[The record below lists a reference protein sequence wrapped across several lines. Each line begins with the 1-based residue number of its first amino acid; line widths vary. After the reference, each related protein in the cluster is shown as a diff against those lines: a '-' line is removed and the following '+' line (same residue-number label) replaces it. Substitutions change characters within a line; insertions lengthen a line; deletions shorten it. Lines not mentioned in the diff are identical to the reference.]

1 MYVLAY
7 DNNKFLVPA
16 TQTLK
21 NNLKTYLANYMP
33 LTDALNIKD
42 AFVINIGVDFD
53 ILVRPNYNGRDV
65 LVACCDALK
74 EYFEIGKWNI
84 NQPINISFLYT
95 LLDRVTGVQTVSN
108 IRIENKQGG
117 NYSGFAYDIKGATRN
132 NIVYPSYDTMIFE
145 VKYPE
150 LDIKGR
156 TTVL

>member
-1 MYVLAY
+1 
-7 DNNKFLVPA
+7 
-16 TQTLK
+16 
-21 NNLKTYLANYMP
+21 MP

-95 LLDRVTGVQTVSN
+95 LLDRVIGVQTVSKVE
-108 IRIENKQGG
+108 IVNKQGG
-117 NYSGFAYDIKGATRN
+117 NYSTYAYDIKGATRN
-132 NIVYPSYDTMIFE
+132 NIIYPSYDMMIFE
-145 VKYPE
+145 LKYPD